1 MSHVTLDE
9 GRTPPIRRARI
20 REFGWDQS
28 LVWEVE
34 PPPEALRAEAHA
46 QMCGG
51 ILAIRL
57 EDGNTICVHK
67 EPVPWEHMQRIEDP
81 ARRNRADY
89 NADCL
94 REVTPDGEVVWEWKT
109 YEHIDM
115 NRYLNIDP
123 SENWTHFNSVQALP
137 ENKWYDGGDVRFRP
151 GNLLLSPRTLGFV
164 FIMDNET
171 GEIVWRTDGR
181 VPLSGQHAPRMIEK
195 GRPGEG
201 NILVL
206 DNGVP
211 PLSYVYQVGKSRVL
225 EIDPVTYEIAWTY
238 EDGYQFF
245 AAFTANAERLPNANT
260 LISESFSSR
269 VFEVTMEGEI
279 VWECVF
285 SPERWGLGT
294 AYRYTYDYCPQLAA
308 LSKPREER
316 VDPPPYARTRP
327 RDTGRVYRRADDGR
341 GGFN

>member
-1 MSHVTLDE
+1 
-9 GRTPPIRRARI
+9 
-20 REFGWDQS
+20 
-28 LVWEVE
+28 
-34 PPPEALRAEAHA
+34 
-46 QMCGG
+46 
-51 ILAIRL
+51 
-57 EDGNTICVHK
+57 
-67 EPVPWEHMQRIEDP
+67 
-81 ARRNRADY
+81 
-89 NADCL
+89 
-94 REVTPDGEVVWEWKT
+94 
-109 YEHIDM
+109 
-115 NRYLNIDP
+115 
-123 SENWTHFNSVQALP
+123 
-137 ENKWYDGGDVRFRP
+137 
-151 GNLLLSPRTLGFV
+151 
-164 FIMDNET
+164 
-171 GEIVWRTDGR
+171 
-181 VPLSGQHAPRMIEK
+181 MIEK

-245 AAFTANAERLPNANT
+245 AASTANAERLPNANT

-269 VFEVTMEGEI
+269 VFEVTTEGKI

-294 AYRYTYDYCPQLAA
+294 AYRYAYDYCPQLAA

-327 RDTGRVYRRADDGR
+327 RDTGRGYRQADDGR